1 VANDT
6 ALGGTGQAAAAL
18 LFMTAVM
25 TTLDA
30 YSTFQ
35 SSPWTVENFG
45 GDAAKMRACKEY
57 LGHAVGFSMVYSV
70 ASSLIARSPWPV
82 LGSVV
87 SNGYLI
93 WLYRR
98 AMARGADAGS
108 TNWAKG
114 VDAS

>member
-1 VANDT
+1 MAEPG
-6 ALGGTGQAAAAL
+6 LSGGSAKAVAAL

-45 GDAAKMRACKEY
+45 GDPTKMKACKEY
-57 LGHAVGFSMVYSV
+57 LAHAVGFSMVYSI

-93 WLYRR
+93 WLYKR
-98 AMARGADAGS
+98 AMDRGQVCGS
-108 TNWAKG
+108 TGWAKG
-114 VDAS
+114 AMA

>member
-1 VANDT
+1 MADPLTSDGAT
-6 ALGGTGQAAAAL
+6 AQAAAAL

-45 GDAAKMRACKEY
+45 GDPEKMRACKEY
-57 LGHAVGFSMVYSV
+57 LMHAVGFSMVYSV
-70 ASSLIARSPWPV
+70 AASLIARSAWPV
-82 LGSVV
+82 VGSVI
-87 SNGYLI
+87 SNAYLI

-98 AMARGADAGS
+98 AMRRGEVAGS

-114 VDAS
+114 A

>member
-1 VANDT
+1 MAEPT
-6 ALGGTGQAAAAL
+6 TGAAGQGVAAL

-45 GDAAKMRACKEY
+45 GDETKMRACKEY
-57 LGHAVGFSMVYSV
+57 LGHAVAFSMVYAV
-70 ASSLIARSPWPV
+70 ASSLIAKSPWPV
-82 LGSVV
+82 LGSIV

-98 AMARGADAGS
+98 AMARGSATGS
-108 TNWAKG
+108 TGWAKG
-114 VDAS
+114 

>member
-1 VANDT
+1 MAE
-6 ALGGTGQAAAAL
+6 LLGTGTAHAAAAL

-45 GDAAKMRACKEY
+45 GDQAKMRACREY

-82 LGSVV
+82 VGSVI

-98 AMARGADAGS
+98 AMQRGAASGS

-114 VDAS
+114 TGQ